1 MQKLNAILPITPLT
15 WKLETNDE
23 MFMSKA
29 TKKQK
34 LKCDIKPKTKA
45 LRQFKVDAVLQPNT

>member
-15 WKLETNDE
+15 WKLGANDE

-29 TKKQK
+29 TQKQK
-34 LKCDIKPKTKA
+34 LICDMKPKAKA

>member
-15 WKLETNDE
+15 WKLGTNDE

-29 TKKQK
+29 TQKQK
-34 LKCDIKPKTKA
+34 LIY
-45 LRQFKVDAVLQPNT
+45 VI